1 MKKALLT
8 LGIALCASLASFGV
22 EKSYTID
29 FKTRAD
35 NNGANFTTTTAL
47 TDVASSGADLLSSI
61 ASTTNCANGM
71 YGLKVGQ
78 NKNAGSITLNL
89 AAAAQVAPT
98 KIELKVSANKSANSL
113 VFKFNDTQYSLASS
127 NTNDTYATIT
137 VPASTTTLSSLKFER
152 ATSTAQGFIYV
163 KSITVTYEE
172 GTPAA
177 VKTPEISLVEG
188 EYGFNAEIT
197 CETEG
202 AEIFYTTDGTEPTA
216 ESTKYNA
223 PFEVWEKCTIKA
235 IAIKGEDKSGIA
247 SFDAN
252 PPMVLDGFSALLGI
266 EDTTIAQP
274 VIVKGNM
281 TAVYKNGANLYV
293 ECGGSYM
300 LFYSNSNDFKNMEFT
315 NGDTFKRVEGT
326 FKFYSNQ
333 PEIENPTFGEITTG
347 GEAVAAKPYPV
358 EYINEGMMCQYLIIN
373 PVSMTVS
380 GKNITFTDL
389 NGNELVGYNKFN
401 LTLPTETTGKYY
413 TVTGF
418 VGKNGENLQ
427 FLPTEFEEVTV
438 ETVETPVIEPAPE
451 GSFDIEVNKIE
462 ITCATEDA
470 EIFYTLDGS
479 DPDMDS
485 EYYNGPISIGTE
497 AQFTVKAIAYK
508 EGWLPSAIATAEY
521 KNVTG
526 IEDVVMGSNEAVEY
540 FNLQGVRVAEPAAG
554 LYIRRQGNKVEKVT
568 VK

>member
-8 LGIALCASLASFGV
+8 LAAVLGMGFAANADVVSVITEDLKYGNAVEVSKIEMNSDITISLSKGSNSNAPKYYTSGSAIRFYGGNTMTFTAASGF
-22 EKSYTID
+22 EITDITI
-29 FKTRAD
+29 TQNAGG
-35 NNGANFTTTTAL
+35 NGW
-47 TDVASSGADLLSSI
+47 
-61 ASTTNCANGM
+61 
-71 YGLKVGQ
+71 
-78 NKNAGSITLNL
+78 NAGSSVKVDGKTGTFTGTTGSQKTTAESIWNGKASSVEVTNGGTKGNVRLGTIKVTYASTV
-89 AAAAQVAPT
+89 AAAVETP
-98 KIELKVSANKSANSL
+98 V
-113 VFKFNDTQYSLASS
+113 
-127 NTNDTYATIT
+127 IT
-137 VPASTTTLSSLKFER
+137 
-152 ATSTAQGFIYV
+152 
-163 KSITVTYEE
+163 
-172 GTPAA
+172 
-177 VKTPEISLVEG
+177 LVEG
-188 EYGFNAEIT
+188 DYGFNAEIT
-197 CETEG
+197 CATEG

-223 PFEVWEKCTIKA
+223 PFEVWEKCTIQA
-235 IAIKGEDKSGIA
+235 IAIKGEDKSRVA
-247 SFDAN
+247 TLEAN
-252 PPMVLDGFSALLGI
+252 PPMMLDGFSALLGI

-300 LFYSNSNDFKNMEFT
+300 LFFSNSNDFKNMEFT
-315 NGDTFKRVEGT
+315 NGDTFKRAEGT
-326 FKFYSNQ
+326 FKFYDDQ
-333 PEIENPTFGEITTG
+333 PEIVDPTFGEITTG

-380 GKNITFTDL
+380 DRNITFTDI
-389 NGNELVGYNKFN
+389 NGNELAGYNKFN

-418 VGKNGENLQ
+418 VGKNKGSLQ

>member
-8 LGIALCASLASFGV
+8 LAAVFGMGFAANADVVSVITEDLKYGNAVEVSKIEMNSDITISLSKGSNSNAPKYYTSGSAIRFYGGNTMTFTAASGF
-22 EKSYTID
+22 EITDITI
-29 FKTRAD
+29 TQNAGG
-35 NNGANFTTTTAL
+35 NGW
-47 TDVASSGADLLSSI
+47 
-61 ASTTNCANGM
+61 
-71 YGLKVGQ
+71 
-78 NKNAGSITLNL
+78 NAGSSVKVDGKTGTFTGTTGSQKTTAESIWNGKASSVEVTNGGTKGNVRLGTIKVTYASTV
-89 AAAAQVAPT
+89 AAAVETP
-98 KIELKVSANKSANSL
+98 V
-113 VFKFNDTQYSLASS
+113 
-127 NTNDTYATIT
+127 IT
-137 VPASTTTLSSLKFER
+137 
-152 ATSTAQGFIYV
+152 
-163 KSITVTYEE
+163 
-172 GTPAA
+172 
-177 VKTPEISLVEG
+177 LVEG
-188 EYGFNAEIT
+188 DYGFNAEIT
-197 CETEG
+197 CATEG

-223 PFEVWEKCTIKA
+223 PFEVWEKCTIQA
-235 IAIKGEDKSGIA
+235 IAIKGEDKSRVA
-247 SFDAN
+247 TLEAN
-252 PPMVLDGFSALLGI
+252 PPMMLDGFSALLGI
-266 EDTTIAQP
+266 EDTTIEQP

-281 TAVYKNGANLYV
+281 TAVYKNGGNLYV

-300 LFYSNSNDFKNMEFT
+300 LFFSNSNDFKNMEFT
-315 NGDTFKRVEGT
+315 NGDTFKRAEGT
-326 FKFYSNQ
+326 FKFYDDQ
-333 PEIENPTFGEITTG
+333 PEIVDPTFGEITTG

-380 GKNITFTDL
+380 GRNITFTDI
-389 NGNELVGYNKFN
+389 NGNELAGYNKFN

-418 VGKNGENLQ
+418 VGKNKGSLQ